1 MLRGRGE
8 VGGERRQ
15 HLLVQVPVAQ
25 RSIGQPSPLPPL
37 WHFPAHESRKSIS
50 PTLDEVDEK
59 ELRSMDNSLFSQGH
73 CVQTELVM
81 DESKMTA
88 TAADLERA
96 LVESLADAAMP
107 SLAAADDQQQPAPTT
122 AEDEEED
129 ATTALAYQDG
139 DLPEFSDGESERNA
153 ASSSAAGGGLPR
165 HALVP
170 AKSAKGPGG
179 RRKVPI
185 AALKARLTGAG
196 SSAAAA
202 AAKKASTAPPPPTAA
217 AALTAA
223 HAQDKGKGKG
233 KSKELKLSDSQL
245 DAVAQRIAQEH
256 PELPKLSPDQVQELV
271 ASMQIDKD
279 VLLGKKGLMGK
290 GTKDMACV

>member
-1 MLRGRGE
+1 
-8 VGGERRQ
+8 
-15 HLLVQVPVAQ
+15 
-25 RSIGQPSPLPPL
+25 
-37 WHFPAHESRKSIS
+37 
-50 PTLDEVDEK
+50 
-59 ELRSMDNSLFSQGH
+59 
-73 CVQTELVM
+73 M

-107 SLAAADDQQQPAPTT
+107 SLAAADDPHATPTT
-122 AEDEEED
+122 AGEEEEED

-165 HALVP
+165 HGLVP

-185 AALKARLTGAG
+185 AALKARLTGGG
-196 SSAAAA
+196 SSAASA
-202 AAKKASTAPPPPTAA
+202 AAKNASTAPPPTAA

-290 GTKDMACV
+290 GTKDMACVVSPRQLFTRRSGAR